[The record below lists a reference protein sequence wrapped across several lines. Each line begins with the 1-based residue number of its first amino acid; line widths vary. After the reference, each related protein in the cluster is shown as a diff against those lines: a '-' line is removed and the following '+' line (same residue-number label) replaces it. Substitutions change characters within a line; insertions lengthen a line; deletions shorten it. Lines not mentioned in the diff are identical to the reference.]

1 MTQASRASRMTQA
14 VRASGTAARGSHELT
29 EPLFRVV
36 HGNPSDEEAAAL
48 AVVLAAK
55 LAAGPPA
62 GHRPARRGAASPW
75 ADRAQAMRAP
85 LTPGPGAWRR
95 SGQPR

>member
-1 MTQASRASRMTQA
+1 MS
-14 VRASGTAARGSHELT
+14 

-36 HGNPSDEEAAAL
+36 RGNPSGEETAAL
-48 AVVLAAK
+48 AVVLAK
-55 LAAGPPA
+55 LATGPPA
-62 GHRPARRGAASPW
+62 GHGPARRGAASRW

-85 LTPGPGAWRR
+85 LTPGPDAWRR

>member
-1 MTQASRASRMTQA
+1 M
-14 VRASGTAARGSHELT
+14 T

-36 HGNPSDEEAAAL
+36 HGNPSGEETAAL

-55 LAAGPPA
+55 LAAGPPSA
-62 GHRPARRGAASPW
+62 HRPAERGAASRW

-85 LTPGPGAWRR
+85 LTPGPDAWRDSAR
-95 SGQPR
+95 PG

>member
-1 MTQASRASRMTQA
+1 MTAEA
-14 VRASGTAARGSHELT
+14 
-29 EPLFRVV
+29 PLFRVV
-36 HGNPSDEEAAAL
+36 HGNPSGEEAAAL

-62 GHRPARRGAASPW
+62 GPGAARRGAASRW
-75 ADRAQAMRAP
+75 ADRAQSMRAP

-95 SGQPR
+95 SGQPGLP

>member
-1 MTQASRASRMTQA
+1 MTAEA
-14 VRASGTAARGSHELT
+14 
-29 EPLFRVV
+29 PLFRVV
-36 HGNPSDEEAAAL
+36 HGNPSGEETAAL

-62 GHRPARRGAASPW
+62 GQGAARRGVASRW

-85 LTPGPGAWRR
+85 PAPDPDAWRR

>member
-1 MTQASRASRMTQA
+1 M
-14 VRASGTAARGSHELT
+14 T

-36 HGNPSDEEAAAL
+36 YGNPSGEETAAL

-55 LAAGPPA
+55 LAG
-62 GHRPARRGAASPW
+62 RPAEDRARQRSLAGRW
-75 ADRAQAMRAP
+75 ADRARSMRAP

>member
-1 MTQASRASRMTQA
+1 M
-14 VRASGTAARGSHELT
+14 T

-36 HGNPSDEEAAAL
+36 HGNPSGEQTAAL

-55 LAAGPPA
+55 LAPGPPA
-62 GHRPARRGAASPW
+62 GHGPARRSAASRW

>member
-1 MTQASRASRMTQA
+1 M
-14 VRASGTAARGSHELT
+14 T

-36 HGNPSDEEAAAL
+36 HGNPSGEETAAL

-62 GHRPARRGAASPW
+62 RHEPAVRGPAGRW
-75 ADRAQAMRAP
+75 ADRERSMRAS
-85 LTPGPGAWRR
+85 LAPGPGAWRR
-95 SGQPR
+95 SGQPL

>member
-1 MTQASRASRMTQA
+1 MTAEA
-14 VRASGTAARGSHELT
+14 
-29 EPLFRVV
+29 PLFRVV
-36 HGNPSDEEAAAL
+36 RGNPSGEETAAV

-62 GHRPARRGAASPW
+62 GHGPARRGTASRW

-85 LTPGPGAWRR
+85 LAPGPGAWRR
-95 SGQPR
+95 SSQPR

>member
-1 MTQASRASRMTQA
+1 M
-14 VRASGTAARGSHELT
+14 T

-36 HGNPSDEEAAAL
+36 RGNPSGEETAAL

-62 GHRPARRGAASPW
+62 GHRPARRGAASRW
-75 ADRAQAMRAP
+75 ADRAQTMRAP
-85 LTPGPGAWRR
+85 LRPGPDAWRR
-95 SGQPR
+95 SGQPRCD